1 MPVVVNNEDREL
13 EFRPSA
19 VSDDEIDLVQLTQ
32 ILLKRK
38 YLILGVIVFCLLVGG
53 SYAFLKERVYLYTT
67 SLQIGEVLID
77 GKGSTKKVAIEAP
90 PSVKLKIEKVY
101 IPVAAEKLRT
111 NGENRLVK
119 AVVREKKNSNIIFV
133 ESKGNSA
140 DQQTISQFH
149 SLIISPLIENHRD
162 GVSALKR
169 QFELL
174 ADKASLVLKDL
185 ENPVIFGAEEKK
197 LQQLVETAQMK
208 LAQFDDRKKL
218 LLANKA
224 GLGETGKLLIKQI
237 NYIEKNLELS
247 RAKRNRAIS
256 ETNDATKAMTFLLLN
271 NDIQQNENR
280 LAELKER
287 LYVGL
292 ANEKQALEGQFAAN
306 QRGRENQ
313 VAKIDELKSDLAKW
327 KAQHLSSL
335 EEQRNVISVAKNKVD
350 LFHNTK
356 TLGLAIQSV
365 EPVGPRKALIL
376 ALSGILGLMG
386 GIMLAFIAEFMAK
399 VKQQQVKVDED
410 G

>member
-169 QFELL
+169 QFELNYL
-174 ADKASLVLKDL
+174 NLKIHQ
-185 ENPVIFGAEEKK
+185 PV
-197 LQQLVETAQMK
+197 
-208 LAQFDDRKKL
+208 DRK
-218 LLANKA
+218 
-224 GLGETGKLLIKQI
+224 GLTKGKQLFGQLFQQAQI
-237 NYIEKNLELS
+237 QGNMVYHRS
-247 RAKRNRAIS
+247 
-256 ETNDATKAMTFLLLN
+256 
-271 NDIQQNENR
+271 
-280 LAELKER
+280 
-287 LYVGL
+287 
-292 ANEKQALEGQFAAN
+292 
-306 QRGRENQ
+306 
-313 VAKIDELKSDLAKW
+313 
-327 KAQHLSSL
+327 
-335 EEQRNVISVAKNKVD
+335 ISVSNSD
-350 LFHNTK
+350 QL
-356 TLGLAIQSV
+356 
-365 EPVGPRKALIL
+365 
-376 ALSGILGLMG
+376 
-386 GIMLAFIAEFMAK
+386 
-399 VKQQQVKVDED
+399 
-410 G
+410 